1 MPNIILYLA
10 ASADGFIADVNGSV
24 DWLPQ
29 PKNDEELE
37 KCGYN
42 QLMADIDTIL
52 MGSKSFEQI
61 LGFGDWPWPQKQTYV
76 FSSRNLHISLPCV
89 HLTHDSPRRF
99 MQKHPS
105 GKAIWLLGGAA
116 LASSFAQEHL
126 IDEIILTVIPQTLGQ
141 GIALNVSL
149 DNFHLKAEKPLTEG
163 MVQRIYV
170 KNRCAG

>member
-1 MPNIILYLA
+1 MCKIILYIA
-10 ASADGFIADVNGSV
+10 ASEDGFIADVDGGV

-61 LGFGDWPWPQKQTYV
+61 LSFGDWPWPQKQTYV
-76 FSSRNLHISLPCV
+76 FSARELNISLPCV
-89 HLTHDSPRRF
+89 SLTHDSPRQF
-99 MQKHPS
+99 IQNHPS
-105 GKAIWLLGGAA
+105 GKNIWLLGGAA
-116 LASSFAQEHL
+116 LVSSFAKDHL

-141 GIALNVSL
+141 GIALGVSL
-149 DNFHLKAEKPLTEG
+149 DDFYLQVEKTLMEG
-163 MVQRIYV
+163 MVQKVYFKIV
-170 KNRCAG
+170 